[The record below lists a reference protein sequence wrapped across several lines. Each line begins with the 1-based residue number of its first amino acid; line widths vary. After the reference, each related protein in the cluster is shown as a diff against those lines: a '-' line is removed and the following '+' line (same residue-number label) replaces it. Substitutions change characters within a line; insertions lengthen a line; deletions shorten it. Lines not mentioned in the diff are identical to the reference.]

1 MSARK
6 VLIEMSLMTFVGIA
20 VPMIVYLD
28 MIVIF
33 DMMSERS
40 LTEASQLAL
49 LALTA
54 TLFALGAAR
63 LPQATGYLA
72 AMATLAIV
80 MCIRES
86 DGLLDMISKGFWV
99 YPALFFTLLGGVIVW
114 RHRST
119 IRPAFMQ
126 HFASRYGMLVLLGLF
141 VLIVFSRAFG
151 SGDLWRAIMAENYTP
166 QIKGAIQEGLELLGY
181 AIFAFGTVGS
191 SLTDFR

>member
-1 MSARK
+1 
-6 VLIEMSLMTFVGIA
+6 MTFVGIA
-20 VPMIVYLD
+20 VPLIVYLD

-33 DMMSERS
+33 EKMSERS
-40 LTEASQLAL
+40 LTEGGQLVL

-54 TLFALGAAR
+54 LLFALGASR
-63 LPQATGYLA
+63 LSQATGYLA
-72 AMATLAIV
+72 AMATLALV

-86 DGLLDMISKGFWV
+86 DGLLDSIAQGFWA
-99 YPALFFTLLGGVIVW
+99 YPALFVAVAGGILIW
-114 RHRST
+114 QHRRT
-119 IRPAFMQ
+119 IKAGFMQ

-191 SLTDFR
+191 YLSDFGQGPAPKA